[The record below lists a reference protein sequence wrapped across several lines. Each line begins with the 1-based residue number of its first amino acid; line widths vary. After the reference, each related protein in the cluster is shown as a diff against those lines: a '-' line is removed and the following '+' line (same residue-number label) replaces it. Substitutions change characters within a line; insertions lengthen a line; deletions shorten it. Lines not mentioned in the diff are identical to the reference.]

1 MILVGATNHDE
12 LLDRAAWRRFQI
24 RTELNPPTRAQATR
38 FLERLA
44 QRFGGDLGYAP
55 RTLADRLAGSSF
67 AELEEFAM
75 DVRRRAILELPDANM
90 RKIVKG
96 RLEYRTGTSHS

>member
-1 MILVGATNHDE
+1 MAALPDPYRVESSNEGASYPLPGAT
-12 LLDRAAWRRFQI
+12 
-24 RTELNPPTRAQATR
+24 
-38 FLERLA
+38 
-44 QRFGGDLGYAP
+44 GDLGYAP

-90 RKIVKG
+90 RKIVKE
-96 RLEYRTGTSHS
+96 RLEHRTGPAHS